1 MTSRARLHDR
11 FALGSLAPDIAQGVR
26 AAISTLVP
34 FYFARKLGHHELV
47 WVALGGWLGT
57 LADPGGARSERAK
70 MLAIFALAGAL
81 VVALADLS
89 AFSTV
94 ASVAVL
100 AGVAFV
106 GSLLRALGGG
116 GAGIGGILVVVAA
129 IAVGGQHGSPLRD
142 ALSFAIGATWAMVLS
157 SIVWPVWTHLR
168 MRLGLAK
175 VFHALAGYAQAI
187 DDAVL
192 QNVPE
197 HHASWTLLARTHQR
211 TVRAAIEHAR
221 AMAVASRARRSGE
234 SILGSNLRT
243 LLGSA
248 EAQLTLLV
256 VLAEE
261 LESMPSAARVS
272 ASSESLTA
280 LVSTYVDVAGV
291 LETRALGPREDVS
304 RRSEAPPSEH
314 ALPAAVV
321 LSRRLI
327 AESEAAARIASALGS
342 TRTPEHDESTTVVAR
357 RVLAEDLRAL
367 RDALSFRSTYPRHGA
382 RVTLAVSAAQI
393 AGNLFSSSHAQWVT
407 VTTVGVLQP
416 YPGVTLTRAVERVV
430 GTVLG
435 SITAVAIIFTVHD
448 PLLLSAIMVPLSI
461 AAVATRPRSH
471 HLFTFF
477 LTPVFVILAE
487 RWHGDWWI
495 AAARSGDALIGG
507 AIALVAALV
516 FPSREEKRLAAALD
530 ASISA
535 VRRYAEVVVD
545 AQLAE
550 TPASQAVVLAR
561 REVGVTLGN
570 AETSLERMLAEP
582 LRSPTEGADAMLLV
596 THARRLATAF
606 TTLDAQQ
613 LAPENGAMMQAVLA
627 HVLDALDPK
636 RARDGIPALPDLT
649 EAAPVAQHTL
659 ARILR
664 QAELVA
670 SSLAD
675 LHASP
680 AERS

>member
-243 LLGSA
+243 LLGS
-248 EAQLTLLV
+248 
-256 VLAEE
+256 
-261 LESMPSAARVS
+261 
-272 ASSESLTA
+272 SSCW
-280 LVSTYVDVAGV
+280 
-291 LETRALGPREDVS
+291 RK
-304 RRSEAPPSEH
+304 
-314 ALPAAVV
+314 
-321 LSRRLI
+321 
-327 AESEAAARIASALGS
+327 
-342 TRTPEHDESTTVVAR
+342 
-357 RVLAEDLRAL
+357 
-367 RDALSFRSTYPRHGA
+367 
-382 RVTLAVSAAQI
+382 
-393 AGNLFSSSHAQWVT
+393 SSSRCH
-407 VTTVGVLQP
+407 
-416 YPGVTLTRAVERVV
+416 R
-430 GTVLG
+430 
-435 SITAVAIIFTVHD
+435 
-448 PLLLSAIMVPLSI
+448 PL
-461 AAVATRPRSH
+461 
-471 HLFTFF
+471 
-477 LTPVFVILAE
+477 
-487 RWHGDWWI
+487 
-495 AAARSGDALIGG
+495 
-507 AIALVAALV
+507 
-516 FPSREEKRLAAALD
+516 
-530 ASISA
+530 
-535 VRRYAEVVVD
+535 
-545 AQLAE
+545 
-550 TPASQAVVLAR
+550 
-561 REVGVTLGN
+561 
-570 AETSLERMLAEP
+570 
-582 LRSPTEGADAMLLV
+582 
-596 THARRLATAF
+596 
-606 TTLDAQQ
+606 
-613 LAPENGAMMQAVLA
+613 
-627 HVLDALDPK
+627 
-636 RARDGIPALPDLT
+636 
-649 EAAPVAQHTL
+649 
-659 ARILR
+659 
-664 QAELVA
+664 
-670 SSLAD
+670 
-675 LHASP
+675 ASP
-680 AERS
+680 PRASH